1 MIKTK
6 ERILEEYFQPFN
18 KKYCNQIISAISS
31 NHGNGF
37 WSWAKPED
45 LIKDS
50 KERIEEIYLVT
61 RAIEHHPANA
71 VMEIGVGWGLT
82 TFSLAESVIKNGN
95 IAHLQT
101 INFKDTNTTS
111 KEMSHARQENVRKIL
126 EISGVKNWSHS
137 DAGTN
142 SWFEKEL
149 DKKPT
154 RRYDVIFID
163 GDHSYKQTK
172 KDWENVEKIM
182 SKNSLVFFHDLTKR
196 TQGLNYP
203 HVALRAFKK

>member
-1 MIKTK
+1 M
-6 ERILEEYFQPFN
+6 
-18 KKYCNQIISAISS
+18 
-31 NHGNGF
+31 
-37 WSWAKPED
+37 
-45 LIKDS
+45 
-50 KERIEEIYLVT
+50 
-61 RAIEHHPANA
+61 
-71 VMEIGVGWGLT
+71 
-82 TFSLAESVIKNGN
+82 SVIKNGN

-101 INFKDTNTTS
+101 IDFKDTNTTS

-203 HVALRAFKK
+203 HVALRAFEEIDSKKYYKRVVSTKFQLGFLTKISNIPGVEWFEKVCNEISVGTKEV